1 MKKNLSD
8 KINGGINMSLTDI
21 QFQKS
26 EWRKK
31 SWSIPDLLGGKQ
43 EYFSLVK
50 QLVELLRLG
59 EATDIDTQPELQG
72 ISTPKLWRDYAPFL
86 KSIGLVSNRAGSLH
100 LTDVG
105 IAFCNDLTKR
115 HLADLMQNKFRLF
128 GEVLEI
134 LAIEPGTVQEIDAK
148 ICKNYH
154 LDWANCS
161 NTRKRLDWLEVLE
174 LIQGIGNRKWQV
186 TEEGYNALR
195 SWRLVS
201 PDIIDSFETVTNDI
215 SISDPPHEIAI
226 LLQRLE
232 EMPELHKK
240 RNTYNIWVPSPN
252 RIDNLRV
259 LTQFALE
266 RVSRADLFQFVE
278 NEFNLKKSSAES
290 MLPFLKASGIIEEV
304 GRNIYIAT
312 PAAKAWCET
321 GDDLDFVRILH
332 AHMRFVG
339 EMIKAAENDTV
350 RNELYAQAKVY
361 GLNTEKARWIAGFL
375 LEAGLLE
382 EPQYLHLRATSLGK
396 CFVAELP
403 LEEESACET
412 TEEIN
417 EENNCIDSSNTLT
430 DKNKQIFEQ
439 LHTASIDPS
448 AEGKASGV
456 AFEEAI
462 ANIFNLMGF
471 DAKRIGGSGDTDV
484 IVRWKDNEGKNII
497 AIVDG
502 KSKSSGSVSHS
513 DISDV
518 AIDTHKEK
526 NNAEYVA
533 IIGPGFSGDT
543 IRNHARKKGFA
554 LITDAEL
561 IEIARMSCSLGLSL
575 QEIALIFQV
584 PDGFSRLEELIA
596 ARQREMDIITYVVS
610 MFEKEQDMLGSLSA
624 RDMYL
629 LLRNTDVS
637 PSLEELLDVFET
649 LSQSDIGVLYSVKK
663 VSSAENITY
672 ILKNG
677 KRTVNRLRA
686 LALAIEKG
694 LG

>member
-1 MKKNLSD
+1 
-8 KINGGINMSLTDI
+8 MSVNDI
-21 QFQKS
+21 QFKKS

-31 SWSIPDLLGGKQ
+31 SWSIPELLGGKQ

-50 QLVELLRLG
+50 QLVELVRLG
-59 EATDIDTQPELQG
+59 QATDIDTYPDLQG
-72 ISTPKLWRDYAPFL
+72 ISKPKLWREYVPFL
-86 KSIGLVSNRAGSLH
+86 KSVGLVSNRAGILH
-100 LTDVG
+100 LTDIG

-115 HLADLMQNKFRLF
+115 HLADLMQNKYRLF

-134 LAIEPGTVQEIDAK
+134 LAVESGTVQEIDAK
-148 ICKNYH
+148 LCKNYN

-161 NTRKRLDWLEVLE
+161 NTRKRLDWLEVLG
-174 LIQGIGNRKWQV
+174 LIQGVGNRRWQV
-186 TEEGYNALR
+186 TEEGYNALK
-195 SWRLVS
+195 SWSLVS
-201 PDIIDSFETVTNDI
+201 PDIIASFESVTNDI
-215 SISDPPHEIAI
+215 SISEPPHEIAI
-226 LLQRLE
+226 LLQRLA

-240 RNTYNIWVPSPN
+240 RSTYNIWVPSPN

-259 LTQFALE
+259 LAQFALE
-266 RVSRADLFQFVE
+266 RVSRTELFQFVE
-278 NEFNLKKSSAES
+278 DEFNLKKSSAES

-304 GRNIYIAT
+304 GRNVYIAT

-339 EMIKAAENDTV
+339 EMIKAVEYDTV
-350 RNELYAQAKVY
+350 RNDLYAQAKIY

-403 LEEESACET
+403 LAEKCACEI
-412 TEEIN
+412 TEEIS
-417 EENNCIDSSNTLT
+417 ETNNSIDSSKALT
-430 DKNKQIFEQ
+430 DKNEQILER
-439 LHTASIDPS
+439 LHTTSIDPM

-462 ANIFNLMGF
+462 ADIFNFMGF

-484 IVRWKDNEGKNII
+484 LVHWKDNEGKTII

-502 KSKSSGSVSHS
+502 KSKSGGSVSHS

-526 NNAEYVA
+526 NNADYVA
-533 IIGPGFSGDT
+533 IVGPGFSGDT
-543 IRNHARKKGFA
+543 IRNHARKKGFS
-554 LITDAEL
+554 LITDTEL
-561 IEIARMSCSLGLSL
+561 IEIARMSCAVGLSL
-575 QEIALIFQV
+575 QEISLIFQV
-584 PDGFSRLEELIA
+584 PDGRSRLEELIA
-596 ARQREMDIITYVVS
+596 TRQREMDIITHVVS
-610 MFEKEQDMLGSLSA
+610 MFEKEQEMLGSLSA

-629 LLRNTDVS
+629 LLRTTEVS
-637 PSLEELLDVFET
+637 PSLEELLDVFIT
-649 LSQSDIGVLYSVKK
+649 LSRNEIGILSPVNK

-672 ILKNG
+672 RMKNE
-677 KRTVNRLRA
+677 KRTVNKLRA
-686 LALAIEKG
+686 LASAIENG